1 MHVTYLP
8 LYAVLYLFSLLLSY
22 ILKQVDQLIYFLIC
36 KVFRYRYQVV
46 LQNLSRSFPEKTY
59 AEIKEISTAFYR
71 HFGRMLTEIIQ
82 MISISE
88 KQIMTRVQVLNPELL
103 EYYHRQNRSIII
115 MLGHQGNWEYLSV
128 LPKYLS
134 FDVHGVYKPLSNSFF
149 NLLIKRLRTRFGLKL
164 LPMDQAARY
173 MLLHKNNPQ
182 AYLFVADQSPT
193 AQSKC
198 QVEFLH
204 QPTHM
209 FTGAERLA
217 IATDAVVLYAQFN
230 KSEDETQW
238 RLSFSLLTDDP
249 AATAPHEITTTF
261 GRYLEKS
268 IQQAPQYWLWTH
280 KRWKHSH

>member
-8 LYAVLYLFSLLLSY
+8 LYAALYLLSLLLSY
-22 ILKQVDQLIYFLIC
+22 IVRQVDQFIYFLLC
-36 KVFRYRYQVV
+36 KVLRYRYQVV

-59 AEIKEISTAFYR
+59 GEIKEISCAFYR
-71 HFGRMLTEIIQ
+71 HFGRMLTEILQ
-82 MISISE
+82 MVSISE
-88 KQIMTRVQVLNPELL
+88 KQIMSRVKVLNPELL
-103 EYYHRQNRSIII
+103 EYYHLQHRSIII

-134 FDVHGVYKPLSNSFF
+134 FDVHGIYKPLSNSFF

-182 AYLFVADQSPT
+182 AYLFLADQAPGV
-193 AQSKC
+193 QSKC
-198 QVEFLH
+198 QVAFMH
-204 QPTHM
+204 QPTRM

-217 IATDAVVLYAQFN
+217 IATDAVVIYAQFN
-230 KSEDETQW
+230 KAAEEKQW
-238 RLSFSLLTDDP
+238 KLSFSLLTDTP
-249 AATAPHEITTTF
+249 RATAPHEITTTF
-261 GRYLEKS
+261 GRYLEES